1 MPLDSDPR
9 KHRIS
14 EITRRD
20 IVDAL
25 LLDKTLPFHGRLD
38 LISFLKR
45 VWPLGSMPST
55 DQRFKDAEG
64 DIWQHV
70 VNNYD
75 WDESELLY
83 RRLQI
88 TDIPDERFA
97 KFLETCVHP
106 LVAPDTERINKLIA
120 LFNDALKNDGFA
132 MRPSGQISGRPIYK
146 VVSTT
151 GSKGVGHEY
160 EVVLSFAGE
169 DRPYVER
176 VAHILRANEV
186 SLFYDNY
193 EEVIL
198 WGKDLVEHLHKVY
211 SGSARFCVMFI
222 SKHYAEKV
230 WPTHERRSAFEKAIE
245 TKEEYILPARF
256 DDTEIPGLRKTIGY
270 VDLRHK
276 SPEQLAALILQKLG
290 RPQFERELLPEDNAE
305 DEDIPF

>member
-1 MPLDSDPR
+1 MPLESDPR

-20 IVDAL
+20 IIDVL
-25 LLDKTLPFHGRLD
+25 LLDKSAPFHGRLD

-55 DQRFKDAEG
+55 DGRFKDAEG
-64 DIWQHV
+64 DIWQHM

-83 RRLQI
+83 RYLHI

-106 LVAPDTERINKLIA
+106 MVTPDAERINKLVA
-120 LFNDALKNDGFA
+120 LFNDALKNDGFS
-132 MRPSGQISGRPIYK
+132 MRASGQISGRPIYK

-151 GSKGVGHEY
+151 GAGGVGHEY

-169 DRPYVER
+169 DREYVEK
-176 VAHILRANEV
+176 VAHILKANEV
-186 SLFYDNY
+186 SCFYDNY
-193 EEVIL
+193 EEASL

-211 SGSARFCVMFI
+211 SGSARYCVMFI
-222 SKHYAEKV
+222 SKYYAEKV

-245 TKEEYILPARF
+245 SKDEYILPARF
-256 DDTEIPGLRKTIGY
+256 DDTEIPGLHKTIGY
-270 VDLRHK
+270 VDLRRK
-276 SPEQLAALILQKLG
+276 TPEQLAALILQKLG
-290 RPQFERELLPEDNAE
+290 RPQFEG
-305 DEDIPF
+305 